1 MTSLNAP
8 PRRLNL
14 TQDQGR
20 GRVAPARALSCSDL
34 LPSGSRTHWV
44 CTRRSRIAV
53 NRLVSERRGAPV
65 RIVAAARQ
73 AHCILVPL
81 RVCASHD
88 RWTDD
93 KRWRA
98 AQVGPGD
105 FCVLGPSVEH
115 AGLLDGPLDLLLL
128 TIDRKAMEDLASDAG
143 AALRGGAGEATR
155 WGVPDP
161 AVARLA
167 AVVAQG
173 LDDGAGEPLYFRH
186 LVQACC
192 LQAVRAFGALD
203 DASVRQGGLAPWQA
217 ARAKRL
223 LSTDL
228 CLDRGVQAVADEC
241 GLSAAYFAKAFKVTT
256 GCTPHRWRLAARID
270 EARRLL
276 AEETLAI
283 AQVAAAV
290 GFADQSHLSKAF
302 KRECGVSPGA
312 WRRLQGPARGGD
324 EDGFVGED
332 AQAAVGETG

>member
-1 MTSLNAP
+1 MNSSNAP
-8 PRRLNL
+8 LRRPSFFGGPGPGAAAP
-14 TQDQGR
+14 GR
-20 GRVAPARALSCSDL
+20 DLSCSDL
-34 LPSGSRTHWV
+34 LPSGSRTFWV
-44 CTRRSRIAV
+44 GTRRSRISV

-65 RIVAAARQ
+65 RIVASARE

-81 RVCASHD
+81 RTCASHD
-88 RWTDD
+88 RWTGDE
-93 KRWRA
+93 RWRA

-105 FCVLGPSVEH
+105 FCVLGPGVEH

-128 TIDRKAMEDLASDAG
+128 TIDRKALEDLASDAG
-143 AALRGGAGEATR
+143 APLRDAPMEEAA
-155 WGVPDP
+155 WAVPDP

-167 AVVAQG
+167 AVVGQG
-173 LDDGAGEPLYFRH
+173 LDDGAEEPLYFRH
-186 LVQACC
+186 LVLACC
-192 LQAVRAFGALD
+192 LQAIRAFGALD

-228 CLDRGVQAVADEC
+228 CMDRGVQAVADEC

-276 AEETLAI
+276 AEEFLAI

-302 KRECGVSPGA
+302 KRECGISPGA
-312 WRRLQGPARGGD
+312 WRRLHGSARGRTQ
-324 EDGFVGED
+324 DGFVGED
-332 AQAAVGETG
+332 DEAAVGETG